1 MQIIYVPA
9 TPELQRQ
16 MKEQSSSNASDFIH
30 FEDNF
35 YSVIAVDDSNP
46 IALIVAKKRPLSK
59 PVDMLQEA
67 YIDVIEV
74 HPDYQRRGIGA
85 ELVKRVLLWAKE
97 NELSQIRAWSEEI
110 RYAAL
115 MLWKKLGFTFSQVNF
130 QRGDEERYGF
140 YVTKQMST

>member
-1 MQIIYVPA
+1 MQITYVPA
-9 TPELQRQ
+9 TPELQHQ

-30 FEDNF
+30 FEDSF
-35 YSVIAVDDSNP
+35 YSTIALDESNP

-74 HPDYQRRGIGA
+74 QPDYQRLGIGT
-85 ELVKRVLLWAKE
+85 ELVKKVILWAEE

-140 YVTKQMST
+140 YVTKRMNT